1 MGTFHVV
8 PEVLDDL
15 GVEGLGTGYPSGFG
29 FEVCVFD
36 VGAELGELDVDLI
49 VTEFRAYTPNLFSAL
64 IPM

>member
-1 MGTFHVV
+1 MGSFHVI
-8 PEVLDDL
+8 PEVIDDL
-15 GVEGLGTGYPSGFG
+15 EVESLGTGHPSGLG

-36 VGAELGELDVDLI
+36 VGAKLGELDVDLI